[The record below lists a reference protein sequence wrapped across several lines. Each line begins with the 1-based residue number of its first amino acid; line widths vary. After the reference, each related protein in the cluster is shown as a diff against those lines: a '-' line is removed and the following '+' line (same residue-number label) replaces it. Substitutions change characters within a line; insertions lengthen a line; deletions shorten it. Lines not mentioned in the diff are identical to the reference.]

1 MSKAAGGGS
10 ALVGTAAA
18 ATLAVLST
26 GLVVSIAYRYLRHKQ
41 VCSLVHR
48 TITTAALVTSAHSS
62 VSHHVSLYRQFVKS
76 EHRG

>member
-41 VCSLVHR
+41 VCSLVHH
-48 TITTAALVTSAHSS
+48 TFTTAAASDICPFICP
-62 VSHHVSLYRQFVKS
+62 SHNPSTFVQQKDQQTD
-76 EHRG
+76 

>member
-41 VCSLVHR
+41 VCSLVHH
-48 TITTAALVTSAHSS
+48 TFTTAASDICPFIGSS
-62 VSHHVSLYRQFVKS
+62 HVSTLTVC
-76 EHRG
+76 

>member
-48 TITTAALVTSAHSS
+48 TFTTASDICPFICSS
-62 VSHHVSLYRQFVKS
+62 HVSTKTVC
-76 EHRG
+76 